1 MRTTN
6 PSPGKFEGNPSQL
19 LAAAAYEASMDGSDI
34 TYGDVTERGVAYSIV
49 DGRRWTFIVC
59 EYGQGFVDVV
69 TFDRKREAQMLQNTL
84 MNLESW
90 DADV

>member
-19 LAAAAYEASMDGSDI
+19 LAAAAYEVSMDGSDI
-34 TYGDVTERGVAYSIV
+34 MYGDVSERGMAYSIV

-59 EYGQGFVDVV
+59 EDNQGFVDVV
-69 TFDRKREAQMLQNTL
+69 LFDRKTEAQMLQNTI
-84 MNLESW
+84 MKIESW
-90 DADV
+90 DAE

>member
-34 TYGDVTERGVAYSIV
+34 MYGDVYERGMAYSIV

-59 EYGQGFVDVV
+59 ENDQGFVHVV
-69 TFDRKREAQMLQNTL
+69 TFDRTTEAQMLQNTI
-84 MNLESW
+84 MNIESW
-90 DADV
+90 DAET